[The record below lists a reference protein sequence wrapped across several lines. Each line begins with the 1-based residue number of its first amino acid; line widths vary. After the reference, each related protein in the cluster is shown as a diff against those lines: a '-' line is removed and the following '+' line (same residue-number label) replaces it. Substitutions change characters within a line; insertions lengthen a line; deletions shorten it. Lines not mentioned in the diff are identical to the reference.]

1 MLVIQV
7 NPCKSQKA
15 DWENGIQ
22 VTSSA
27 LLCNCS
33 FGSQSTP
40 HGGGNS
46 LCGFSPNTNKH
57 EEEGAACLQ
66 TVSPHRRLN
75 MQTEVSNEVILKDT
89 YSLGLVPFF
98 NDICTHVGD
107 VFPLLFL
114 RVVAILRGGGGSQR
128 SVYKG
133 NCHKFQ
139 NPAISKRFVWFAL
152 LGCLVRV

>member
-1 MLVIQV
+1 MI
-7 NPCKSQKA
+7 
-15 DWENGIQ
+15 
-22 VTSSA
+22 
-27 LLCNCS
+27 
-33 FGSQSTP
+33 GSQSTP

-46 LCGFSPNTNKH
+46 LCGFLPNTNKR
-57 EEEGAACLQ
+57 EEEGAGAACLQ

-89 YSLGLVPFF
+89 YSFGLVPFF

-114 RVVAILRGGGGSQR
+114 KVVAILRGGGGQR
-128 SVYKG
+128 SVYRG
-133 NCHKFQ
+133 NRHKFQ

-152 LGCLVRV
+152 LCCLVRV

>member
-15 DWENGIQ
+15 DWENGIE

-46 LCGFSPNTNKH
+46 LCGFLPNTNKR
-57 EEEGAACLQ
+57 EEEGAGASMSADSVPAQ
-66 TVSPHRRLN
+66 TSEYAN
-75 MQTEVSNEVILKDT
+75 
-89 YSLGLVPFF
+89 
-98 NDICTHVGD
+98 
-107 VFPLLFL
+107 
-114 RVVAILRGGGGSQR
+114 GG
-128 SVYKG
+128 
-133 NCHKFQ
+133 
-139 NPAISKRFVWFAL
+139 
-152 LGCLVRV
+152 